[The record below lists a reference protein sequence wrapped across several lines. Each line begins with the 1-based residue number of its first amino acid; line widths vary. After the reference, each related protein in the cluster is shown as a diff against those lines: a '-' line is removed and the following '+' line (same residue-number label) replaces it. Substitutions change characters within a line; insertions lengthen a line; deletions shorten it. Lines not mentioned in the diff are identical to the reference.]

1 MKPRRLQDGVENP
14 VFNAPAGMGAL
25 GAVDSTTAGLQP
37 APGRGGADGS
47 DEMLRVE
54 EAIHTVDSDERAARN
69 ECATVSK
76 TRDEDQVMRYGEVLD
91 NQTWTVTSMP
101 IDNAEQP
108 AETAIG
114 A

>member
-1 MKPRRLQDGVENP
+1 MKPRLLQGAVENP
-14 VFNAPAGMGAL
+14 IFYAAAGMGAL
-25 GAVDSTTAGLQP
+25 RAVDSTTTGLQP
-37 APGRGGADGS
+37 APRRRGADGS

-54 EAIHTVDSDERAARN
+54 EAIDTVDSDERAGRK
-69 ECATVSK
+69 ECAAVSK

-108 AETAIG
+108 AKTAIG